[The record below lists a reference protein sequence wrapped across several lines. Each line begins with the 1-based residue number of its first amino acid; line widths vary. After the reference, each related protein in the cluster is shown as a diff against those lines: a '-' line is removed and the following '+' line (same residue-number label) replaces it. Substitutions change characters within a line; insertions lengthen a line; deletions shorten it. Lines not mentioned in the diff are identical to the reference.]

1 MMRWWRSRRAA
12 PTLAV
17 VDAYAR
23 WAPGYAAEAHNPLME
38 LEEAAV
44 RPLLPP
50 VAGRRVLDLA
60 CGSGRYLAHLTG
72 HTRGEPGAGGAA
84 RLVGADLSAA
94 MLARAKVVAPDLLR
108 ADLSRLPLA
117 SASFDL
123 IVCGLAV
130 GHVAALAPAVAEM
143 ARLLAPGGVL
153 VYSDFH
159 PFLALAGLQ
168 RTFTAADGRRY
179 AVEHHLHLYS
189 DHQAACAAV
198 GLRIDVVREPVIAFD
213 HPWRGRP
220 AVLVLRASKP

>member
-12 PTLAV
+12 RPLAV

-38 LEEAAV
+38 LEQAALL
-44 RPLLPP
+44 PLLPP

-60 CGSGRYLAHLTG
+60 CGSGRYLARLA
-72 HTRGEPGAGGAA
+72 AGGPA

-94 MLARAKVVAPDLLR
+94 MLARAAALPAGLLR
-108 ADLSRLPLA
+108 ADLRRLPLA
-117 SASFDL
+117 ADSFDL
-123 IVCGLAV
+123 VVCGLAV

-143 ARLLAPGGVL
+143 ARVLAPGGAL

-159 PFLALAGLQ
+159 PFATLAGLQ
-168 RTFTAADGRRY
+168 RTFKGADGRTY

-189 DHQAACAAV
+189 DHQAACQAA
-198 GLRIDVVREPVIAFD
+198 GLTIDAVREPVVEFA

-220 AVLVLRASKP
+220 AVLVVRAVKPQPPSPP